1 MKTSASL
8 TRSILLCSI
17 LLPVGHCTLHFPLLL
32 CTSPEDHVVPPSDSD
47 HLASVW
53 SGEVER
59 VTLEN
64 SFHVATQDNDQGLII
79 ERTLAFIERVTS

>member
-1 MKTSASL
+1 M
-8 TRSILLCSI
+8 RPLLSMQAGLAEFHAGLGDVDI
-17 LLPVGHCTLHFPLLL
+17 PLLL